1 MNSIKTLLNVFILK
15 RGTEEVLADI
25 CKSREKEN
33 RFKWADIRREK
44 IVLNEHTSAGN
55 EKREDRFKW
64 ADMWIER
71 EEEGMR
77 KERKSF

>member
-1 MNSIKTLLNVFILK
+1 MFL
-15 RGTEEVLADI
+15 LADI

-44 IVLNEHTSAGN
+44 IVLNEQTSAGN

-71 EEEGMR
+71 ER
-77 KERKSF
+77 KGEREKKENRFKWTETLDCMEDAA